1 MRGWVRIGI
10 ALSVIWF
17 FGFVGWLSLS
27 STGAYMDIHQW
38 QLQDCYNLYGKEREQ
53 LWGFDPQFDQKAAK
67 INSEYKACQ
76 EEAAAHFDRQMHKLF
91 YSQGGLIF
99 AVAAGVLALVWL
111 LAWIGVAVGRW
122 VAAGFRQQ
130 A

>member
-1 MRGWVRIGI
+1 MEDRFLKRLRKRARRGLRG
-10 ALSVIWF
+10 
-17 FGFVGWLSLS
+17 
-27 STGAYMDIHQW
+27 TGAYMDIHQW
-38 QLQDCYNLYGKEREQ
+38 QLQDCHNLYRKEREQ
-53 LWGFDPQFDQKAAK
+53 LQGFDPQFDQKAAK

-76 EEAAAHFDRQMHKLF
+76 EEAAAHFERQMDKLF

-99 AVAAGVLALVWL
+99 AVDAGVLALVWS
-111 LAWIGVAVGRW
+111 LAWIVVAVGRW